1 MRFTHTQ
8 NVPSEAAFHDTANGH
23 FLLLLLL
30 ALPTS
35 LPGGVEESGE
45 ALPPGLV
52 SEALLLQNKKLVPTT

>member
-8 NVPSEAAFHDTANGH
+8 NVPSETAFHDTANGH

-30 ALPTS
+30 AVPTS

-45 ALPPGLV
+45 FLPPGLV
-52 SEALLLQNKKLVPTT
+52 SEALLQNKKLVPTT